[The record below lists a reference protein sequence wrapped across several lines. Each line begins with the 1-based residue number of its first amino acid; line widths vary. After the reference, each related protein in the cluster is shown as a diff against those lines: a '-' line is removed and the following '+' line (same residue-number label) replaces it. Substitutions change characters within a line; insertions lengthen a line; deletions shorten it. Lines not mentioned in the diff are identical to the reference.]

1 VKVFKLKDCW
11 IGIILLSNALIM
23 LININTMLE
32 EKRKIIRIGYTQ
44 IRVNEVDE
52 KKKVRGT
59 T

>member
-1 VKVFKLKDCW
+1 
-11 IGIILLSNALIM
+11 M

>member
-1 VKVFKLKDCW
+1 
-11 IGIILLSNALIM
+11 
-23 LININTMLE
+23 MLE

-59 T
+59 TWMWEETEIGAGNYW